1 MPEDM
6 YVAALTKKG
15 VLYVF
20 SFDLKKVENWKE
32 IAKAQKKGN
41 VLLDEDSDE
50 KLADLVD
57 FPYSKTYKN
66 TFHQYNYLPKYPD
79 GKKQQKQKKQKTDSK
94 VEASDPS
101 EPLKPYIKVNL
112 FDYHSK

>member
-41 VLLDEDSDE
+41 VLLDEDGDE

-79 GKKQQKQKKQKTDSK
+79 GKKQ
-94 VEASDPS
+94 
-101 EPLKPYIKVNL
+101 
-112 FDYHSK
+112 